1 MSSKLTRL
9 LHAACLGVALAG
21 TVAQAQSAA
30 QGDGVK
36 EVRLSQGQFQTGAP
50 LPAWVEEFKEG
61 MPATQDRSPLVMLL
75 ADTQMSAATAQPSYH
90 VRRVYVANA
99 SSAVSDIGR
108 YSIEFNPAF
117 QKAQLHALR
126 IVRGG
131 EVLDKLGSAKITF
144 LQRETG
150 LEQGVYS
157 GTISASILIDDVRV
171 GDALDISYTVTG
183 ENPVIG
189 DKFVQITSWD
199 QPMRTEV
206 RRVTLWS
213 PVDRPISWR
222 MLGDANKEIVRPD
235 DQVVG
240 KLRRLRWESRGMT
253 RVELEKDVPADFTTH
268 RYIQVSDYREWS
280 DVTTW
285 AQQLFLPQASS
296 SPELDELIARFS
308 AKPTPDERVSA
319 ALSWV
324 QDEIRYFSLALGES
338 SHRPAAPTVSLQRRY
353 GDCKDKSLLLI
364 HLLRAMG
371 IQAQPVL
378 VSSRP
383 MHGASKLLPT
393 PYAFD
398 HVIVRALVD
407 GQVYFLDP
415 TRQGQ
420 GGKLATMGQIWEG
433 AEVLVVEP
441 GNNAFT
447 TINSPDYAA
456 LSRNDLVEKISL
468 PKFGADGEI
477 SVRQTWSGAHAEYRR
492 LLFAQ
497 TPRESIGKAV
507 LEAYERR
514 YPGAQL
520 AAGVDVEDDP
530 VNNLLTLAFR
540 IKTPKP
546 AISSGTSWGVR
557 YGAANFQGALPLPPA
572 THRLVPFALPR
583 KGRLRYTVEIDLPP
597 EVSAVTDPIT
607 RSVKDGAFEFS
618 LSKSFRGNRA
628 TASYDLQLKG
638 GRLEPADVAPY
649 MAAVRRAMEIDQGV
663 VVVTKDDIKS
673 TGTLFSKAPSIQQ
686 MLERRLTESLD
697 KIGKAIDGGRL
708 GGEDL
713 AQAYCDRA
721 EALVDLGKTAEGMKD
736 AQLAVK
742 TSPNLA
748 RAYECRANVQFGM
761 DEFSRAIADYTKAIT
776 LDSEAWSAYYRRGH
790 ARFYA
795 GHLAAAAEDFAKA
808 ATENRNDAD
817 GRLYAEV
824 WRLWTLKRLGQKPT
838 ADQVKLASTDPKG
851 EWPRPALAM
860 LHGLLSVEDMF
871 KLLERKNGDD
881 REMALAEAYFYAGQW
896 FYAQGDMTRA
906 ADYFQK
912 TREKGVIM
920 YIEHVSA
927 GIELRQLP
935 RAK

>member
-1 MSSKLTRL
+1 MNRMMTRL

-21 TVAQAQSAA
+21 TVAQAQPAA
-30 QGDGVK
+30 PGDGVK
-36 EVRLSQGQFQTGAP
+36 EVRLSQGQFETGAP

-61 MPATQDRSPLVMLL
+61 MPATQDKSPLVTLL

-90 VRRVYVANA
+90 VRRIYLANA
-99 SSAVSDIGR
+99 SSAVSELGR
-108 YSIEFNPAF
+108 YSIDFNPAF
-117 QKAQLHALR
+117 QRAQLHALR
-126 IVRGG
+126 IVRGN
-131 EVLDKLGSAKITF
+131 EVLDKLGSARITF

-171 GDALDISYTVTG
+171 GDALDISYTVAG

-189 DKFVQITSWD
+189 NKYVEVASWD
-199 QPMRTEV
+199 QPTRTEV
-206 RRVTLWS
+206 RRVTFWS
-213 PVDRPISWR
+213 PVDRQIGWR
-222 MLGDANKEIVRPD
+222 MLGDANKEVVRPD
-235 DQVVG
+235 EQVIG
-240 KLRRLRWESRGMT
+240 KLRRLRWETRGLA
-253 RVELEKDVPADFTTH
+253 RVEPEKDVPADFMTH
-268 RYIQVSDYREWS
+268 RAIQFSEYREWS
-280 DVTTW
+280 DVSTW

-296 SPELDELIARFS
+296 SRELDELVARFN

-319 ALSWV
+319 ALGWV

-378 VSSRP
+378 VNGRA
-383 MHGASKLLPT
+383 MRGAGKLLPT

-398 HVIVRALVD
+398 HVIVRASVD
-407 GQVYFLDP
+407 GKAYFLDP

-420 GGKLATMGQIWEG
+420 GGKLAAMGQIWEG

-456 LSRNDLVEKISL
+456 LSRNDLEEKISV

-477 SVRQTWSGAHAEYRR
+477 MVRQTWSGAQAEFHR
-492 LLFAQ
+492 LVFAQ
-497 TPRESIGKAV
+497 APREAIGKAL
-507 LEAYERR
+507 LENYERR

-520 AAGVDVEDDP
+520 AAAFEVEDDP

-540 IKTPKP
+540 LKVPKP
-546 AISSGTSWGVR
+546 AISSGGSWGVR

-572 THRLVPFALPR
+572 SHRLVPLALPP
-583 KGRLRYTVEIDLPP
+583 KGRLRYTVEIELPP
-597 EVSAVTDPIT
+597 EVSVVTDPFT
-607 RSVKDGAFEFS
+607 RSVKDDAFEFS
-618 LSKSFRGNRA
+618 VSKGFRGNRA
-628 TASYDLQLKG
+628 TASYDLLLKG
-638 GRLEPADVAPY
+638 GRLEPADVATY
-649 MAAVRRAMEIDQGV
+649 VAAVRRAMEIDRGV
-663 VVVTKDDIKS
+663 VVVTKEDIKS
-673 TGTLFSKAPSIQQ
+673 AGTLFSKAPTLQQ
-686 MLERRLTESLD
+686 MLEGRLTESLD

-721 EALVDLGKTAEGMKD
+721 EALVDLGKPAEAMKD

-761 DEFSRAIADYTKAIT
+761 GEFSRAIADYTKAIT
-776 LDSEAWSAYYRRGH
+776 LDPEASSAYYRRGH

-808 ATENRNDAD
+808 ATENRNDGD

-824 WRLWTLKRLGQKPT
+824 WRLWTLKRLGQQPT
-838 ADQVKLASTDPKG
+838 ADQVKLASADPQG

-860 LHGLLSVEDMF
+860 LHGLMSVEDML
-871 KLLERKNGDD
+871 KLLDRKKGDD

-896 FYAQGDMTRA
+896 FYAQGDKTKA

-935 RAK
+935 QVK